1 MTIILS
7 AATERRL
14 AAEASRRGIGM
25 DQLVEQL
32 IDALLPKE
40 TGAKPNQASIDI
52 LNEWEAQTATDDPG
66 EIARRQAEFEE
77 FKRELNQTRLAMDGP
92 DARVPFP

>member
-7 AATERRL
+7 AETERRL
-14 AAEASRRGIGM
+14 AAEASRRGIGP

-32 IDALLPKE
+32 IDAVLPKD
-40 TGAKPNQASIDI
+40 TGEKPNQSSIDI
-52 LNEWEAQTATDDPG
+52 LNEWEAQTATDDRE
-66 EIARRQAEFEE
+66 EIARRQEEFEE
-77 FKRELNQTRLAMDGP
+77 FKRELNQSRLATDGP